1 MDTMSAPRLLIVK
14 LSSLGDILHVL
25 PTVHA
30 LRTQMGAAGVDW
42 AVQPEYAPLVQCF
55 ADVDRIIPVP
65 RHGLAGVWRE
75 TLSAI
80 RRDPY
85 EMAVDLHGLFKS
97 AWVARA
103 ARARRR
109 IGPSY
114 ARELSWLAYGERA
127 GRRDRTRHAVEQAMD
142 VLDYLGLARPATPAV
157 PLRYPRAA
165 LPPAPLRIAF
175 APVSRW
181 PTKNWP
187 AEHFGRLAQR
197 LGERGAR
204 ILVLGASADQAV
216 GETICRLAPGI
227 AENHCGRH
235 ALPELFGVLEQCDL
249 LVASDTGPVH
259 MAAALGRP
267 CLVLFGPT
275 RPDWTGPYGPGH
287 RILMHHLPCQPCL
300 SRRCRRGDHACLAE
314 LTPDEVFA
322 AACGQLERRTA
333 RQPRPVAEGGA
344 AWAVSS

>member
-1 MDTMSAPRLLIVK
+1 MSAPRILIVK

-30 LRTQMGAAGVDW
+30 LRAQLGAVGVDW
-42 AVQPEYAPLVQCF
+42 AVQTEYVPLVRCF
-55 ADVDRIIPVP
+55 ADVDRIISVP

-75 TLSAI
+75 TLDAI
-80 RRDPY
+80 RRERY
-85 EMAVDLHGLFKS
+85 EMAIDLHGLFKS
-97 AWVARA
+97 AWVTRA

-114 ARELSWLAYGERA
+114 ARELSWLAYSERA

-142 VLDYLGLARPATPAV
+142 VLDHLGLARPGTPAV
-157 PLRYPRAA
+157 PLRYPRTA
-165 LPPAPLRIAF
+165 LPPAPLRVAL

-187 AEHFGRLAQR
+187 AEHFGQLARL
-197 LGERGAR
+197 LGTRGAR
-204 ILVLGASADQAV
+204 VLVLGATADQAA

-235 ALPELFGVLEQCDL
+235 TIPELFGVLEQCDL
-249 LVASDTGPVH
+249 LVAVDTGPVH

-275 RPDWTGPYGPGH
+275 RPEWTGPYGPGH
-287 RILMHHLPCQPCL
+287 RVLTRRLPCQPCL

-314 LTPDEVFA
+314 MTPDEVFA
-322 AACGQLERRTA
+322 AAEEQLA
-333 RQPRPVAEGGA
+333 RRPVRRPAEQEGGA